1 MYGAIPIY
9 IVAYHVGVIYAEFII
24 LDGQSAAG
32 SAAGLVMGVGIIL
45 GGQMA
50 GDTGTWP
57 NSNWSPSKLAK
68 VAAWEK
74 AQLEDARKKP
84 NRRTFRLFDKRTHRL
99 GPNPSKVST
108 HTHRQ
113 TDRQK
118 TGRPGFVSVVVG
130 PSPTGNFLFLF

>member
-1 MYGAIPIY
+1 MAGMFAPFTTCMAPFLFILLLI
-9 IVAYHVGVIYAEFII
+9 IVGVIYAEFII

-68 VAAWEK
+68 VAAWEQ
-74 AQLEDARKKP
+74 AQFEAARKKA
-84 NRRTFRLFDKRTHRL
+84 NRRTLRSQFHKMTHRRTT
-99 GPNPSKVST
+99 ST
-108 HTHRQ
+108 SSSNCPASDAALQ
-113 TDRQK
+113 
-118 TGRPGFVSVVVG
+118 P
-130 PSPTGNFLFLF
+130 P